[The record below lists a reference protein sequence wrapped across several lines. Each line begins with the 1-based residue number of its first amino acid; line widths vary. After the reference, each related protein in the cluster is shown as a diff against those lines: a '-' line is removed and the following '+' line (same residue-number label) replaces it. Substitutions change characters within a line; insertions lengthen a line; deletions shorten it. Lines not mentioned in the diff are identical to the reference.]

1 MTSLSRT
8 AQIAAAEFHG
18 AMRSRRAI
26 VAVLLHLLLSVLCM
40 NGTISMLGRMEREL
54 VTVLR
59 LPEGEKT
66 GIVSATLWKST
77 MFQRMV
83 KKSVGDEVYDDIAGR
98 HPVELIYAWIAMA
111 FSPLLAILLAGNR
124 ISDDLRSGAAR
135 YLLVRATRAEW
146 AAGKFA
152 GQVLLTALAL
162 AVGTAGA
169 WTVAMARLSG
179 IGAVPLLAAMA
190 DWWLRVLI
198 YSTAWLGIALGISQ
212 MTHSG
217 SRATALGILALFA
230 FLILTPIL
238 AKWGRSD
245 GWRACLEN
253 LDILIP
259 YTAKSLLWRRGPIPL
274 LVATGHLLSLGLL
287 YFSLGYA
294 RLARRDA

>member
-1 MTSLSRT
+1 MTALSRT
-8 AQIAAAEFHG
+8 AQIAASEFHG

-40 NGTISMLGRMEREL
+40 NGTISVLGRMEREL
-54 VTVLR
+54 VTMLR

-83 KKSVGDEVYDDIAGR
+83 KKNVGDEVYDDIAGR
-98 HPVELIYAWIAMA
+98 HPVELIYAWIALA

-152 GQVLLTALAL
+152 GQILLTALAL

-169 WTVAMARLSG
+169 WAVAMARLSG
-179 IGAVPLLAAMA
+179 IGALPLLGAMA
-190 DWWLRVLI
+190 GWWLRVLI
-198 YSTAWLGIALGISQ
+198 YSTAWLGIALGLSQ
-212 MTHSG
+212 VTHSG
-217 SRATALGILALFA
+217 SRATALGILSLFV
-230 FLILTPIL
+230 FLVLMPIL
-238 AKWGRSD
+238 AKWGQAG

-274 LVATGHLLSLGLL
+274 LVATGHLLTLGLL